1 MQETFFT
8 SKEAAEIT
16 GCTLRQLQ
24 YWRERGV
31 IVPVISDTGT
41 GRSIY
46 YSKSNLLELAAM
58 SYWLSVGLSFD
69 IASTTLKKLK
79 DQEPE
84 LFTSGKG
91 KRFMLLS
98 QAQERSPSGFGSPPS
113 TPSAEKFGGG
123 DLARAFIE
131 ADHQDA
137 IKNNRQPIVR
147 YYVPHEYRWDAI
159 RFHPKDGLGE
169 FITTAMREVANRNPG
184 LSGTLTLKDYN
195 EKQSN

>member
-31 IVPVISDTGT
+31 IVPVISETGT

-84 LFTSGKG
+84 LFISGKG

-113 TPSAEKFGGG
+113 TGTAKTGAASLELVEFDRKK
-123 DLARAFIE
+123 
-131 ADHQDA
+131 A
-137 IKNNRQPIVR
+137 IASLDEGKPVIPVWLDVIYQQLRQKLDKI
-147 YYVPHEYRWDAI
+147 
-159 RFHPKDGLGE
+159 
-169 FITTAMREVANRNPG
+169 
-184 LSGTLTLKDYN
+184 
-195 EKQSN
+195 

>member
-98 QAQERSPSGFGSPPS
+98 QAQERSLELVEYDRKKAIASLDAGKPIIPVWLD
-113 TPSAEKFGGG
+113 EIYQK
-123 DLARAFIE
+123 LAL
-131 ADHQDA
+131 
-137 IKNNRQPIVR
+137 K
-147 YYVPHEYRWDAI
+147 
-159 RFHPKDGLGE
+159 LGK
-169 FITTAMREVANRNPG
+169 
-184 LSGTLTLKDYN
+184 S
-195 EKQSN
+195 